1 MTLTLR
7 EMRLARSALQKIVP
21 AVPVLAAVPAA
32 PKPRRK
38 KENTGYREA
47 ERLKFERANEEYELR
62 KAHGKCRL
70 PEIEQ
75 EFELRPNSLK
85 HWRSKRICEAN
96 PTVQTVYKP
105 RS

>member
-21 AVPVLAAVPAA
+21 AVPAVPVLPAA
-32 PKPRRK
+32 PETRRK
-38 KENTGYREA
+38 KENTGYRAA

-62 KAHGKCRL
+62 KSHGKCRL

-85 HWRSKRICEAN
+85 HWRSKRIRNIN
-96 PTVQTVYKP
+96 PTAQTVYKP

>member
-21 AVPVLAAVPAA
+21 AVPAVPVLPAA
-32 PKPRRK
+32 PETRRK
-38 KENTGYREA
+38 KENTGYRAA

-85 HWRSKRICEAN
+85 HWRSKRIRNIN
-96 PTVQTVYKP
+96 PTAQTVYKP

>member
-1 MTLTLR
+1 
-7 EMRLARSALQKIVP
+7 MRLARSALQKLQKLQP

-32 PKPRRK
+32 PETRRK
-38 KENTGYREA
+38 KENTDYRAA

-62 KAHGKCRL
+62 KTHGGCRL

-75 EFELRPNSLK
+75 EFKLLPNSLK
-85 HWRSKRICEAN
+85 HWRSKRIREAN
-96 PTVQTVYKP
+96 PIVQTVYKP

>member
-21 AVPVLAAVPAA
+21 AAPAPAV
-32 PKPRRK
+32 PKPRK
-38 KENTGYREA
+38 KKSNTGYRAA

-75 EFELRPNSLK
+75 EFELLPNSLK
-85 HWRSKRICEAN
+85 HWRSKRILDAN
-96 PTVQTVYKP
+96 PIVQTVYKS
-105 RS
+105 RA

>member
-21 AVPVLAAVPAA
+21 VVPVLPAA
-32 PKPRRK
+32 PETRRK
-38 KENTGYREA
+38 KKNTGYRAA

-85 HWRSKRICEAN
+85 HWRSKRIREAN

>member
-1 MTLTLR
+1 M
-7 EMRLARSALQKIVP
+7 SAIDLNLQP
-21 AVPVLAAVPAA
+21 STAPTTAATYPSYAAPTPAA
-32 PKPRRK
+32 PKQRK
-38 KENTGYREA
+38 KKGTTGYRAA

-85 HWRSKRICEAN
+85 HWRSKRIRDAN

>member
-21 AVPVLAAVPAA
+21 AVPVLPVLPAA
-32 PKPRRK
+32 PETRRK
-38 KENTGYREA
+38 KENTGYRAA

-85 HWRSKRICEAN
+85 HWRSKRIRNIN
-96 PTVQTVYKP
+96 PTAQTVYKP

>member
-7 EMRLARSALQKIVP
+7 ELRLARSALQKIVP
-21 AVPVLAAVPAA
+21 AAAAVRA
-32 PKPRRK
+32 PKPRK
-38 KENTGYREA
+38 NKGNTGYRAA

-75 EFELRPNSLK
+75 EFELLPNSLK
-85 HWRSKRICEAN
+85 HWRSKRILDAN
-96 PTVQTVYKP
+96 PMVQTVYKP

>member
-38 KENTGYREA
+38 KKNTGYRAA